1 MPKAKLRHVAMSVKD
16 PRKTA
21 EFYKEAF
28 GMEEVGETDSDIA
41 RGVFL
46 SDGVINLALLNFK
59 TDEMAQGTGK
69 DYVGLHHIGFWVD
82 DPKETQSAV
91 EAHGATYI
99 MGEVANM
106 GGGFYEIKYNDPNGV
121 IFDISHHGWGGA
133 QKNPGE
139 TDNEVGPD
147 RKTMEARRKKAK
159 QLEPAG
165 D

>member
-1 MPKAKLRHVAMSVKD
+1 MPKGKLRHVAMSVKD
-16 PRKTA
+16 PHKTA
-21 EFYKEAF
+21 EFYKTAF
-28 GMEEVGETDSDIA
+28 GMEQVGETDSDIA
-41 RGVFL
+41 TGVFL

-82 DPKETQSAV
+82 DPKEAVSAV
-91 EAHGATYI
+91 EAAGASYI

-133 QKNPGE
+133 QKNPGAA
-139 TDNEVGPD
+139 DNEVGPE
-147 RKTMEARRKKAK
+147 RKTMEARRKAAK